1 MIYEEIYYLINEFVF
16 PQTTLFGFIFTDIL
30 ACLACLFVVLVPV
43 LVVLFVIKI
52 LVGAWR

>member
-16 PQTTLFGFIFTDIL
+16 PQTTLFGFIFIDIL
-30 ACLACLFVVLVPV
+30 ACLACLFVLLVPV
-43 LVVLFVIKI
+43 LIVLFVIKI